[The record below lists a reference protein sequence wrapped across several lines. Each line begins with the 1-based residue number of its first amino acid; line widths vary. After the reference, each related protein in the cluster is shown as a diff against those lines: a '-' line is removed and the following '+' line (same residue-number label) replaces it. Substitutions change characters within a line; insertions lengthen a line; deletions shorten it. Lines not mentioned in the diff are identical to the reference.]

1 MGVMEDSDSTSPQ
14 ETMSVETGEKQDMNE
29 SSMRE
34 TSEAAEQVDTY
45 QNAVDILLVQNLSQT
60 LEVLRELRDA
70 VLQIQYSLSQI
81 LEQRGVQPEPHAARP
96 PPVPSQLWSWKPKTV
111 AEEVAET
118 VLSEYDE
125 DVASRVPYES
135 AARVLLANHSH

>member
-29 SSMRE
+29 SSMQE
-34 TSEAAEQVDTY
+34 TNEVAEQVDTY
-45 QNAVDILLVQNLSQT
+45 QNKIDNLLVQNLSQT

-81 LEQRGVQPEPHAARP
+81 LEQRGVQPEQHAVQP
-96 PPVPSQLWSWKPKTV
+96 LTVPSQLWSWRPKTV

-118 VLSEYDE
+118 ALCEYD
-125 DVASRVPYES
+125 DLASK
-135 AARVLLANHSH
+135 